1 MAGEKKV
8 VDASVLAKCFL
19 KEPDSEKAL
28 QLVEDHINGKHLMI
42 VPELIFFEVLNA
54 VKYKLKLDPVKLAET
69 GHKLADLQLH
79 VERVNNFLLAKIGEL
94 ASRYNITVYDAAY
107 IAVAE
112 LHNTSV
118 ITADEKWSRKGIQVN
133 TL

>member
-1 MAGEKKV
+1 MFSQGA
-8 VDASVLAKCFL
+8 
-19 KEPDSEKAL
+19 
-28 QLVEDHINGKHLMI
+28 
-42 VPELIFFEVLNA
+42 
-54 VKYKLKLDPVKLAET
+54 

-79 VERVNNFLLAKIGEL
+79 VEHVNNFLLAKIGEL
-94 ASRYNITVYDAAY
+94 AARYDITVYDAAY

-118 ITADEKWSRKGIQVN
+118 ITADEKWSRKGIHSN